1 MRKIFICLLAGML
14 FMSFVKPDFEK
25 TADGLIVH
33 IKKEK
38 SFGLNQVRLQVIND
52 KIIPVS
58 ATPDDK
64 FSNENSLIVVP
75 QIGKKTSF
83 IVEEKNNCAV
93 LSTASLKAFVNLKTG
108 EVNFTDLNGNSV
120 LRENKGG

>member
-1 MRKIFICLLAGML
+1 MRNIFIYFLAGIL
-14 FMSFVKPDFEK
+14 FMSCAKPDFEK

-33 IKKEK
+33 LKKEQ

-52 KIIPVS
+52 KIIHVS

-64 FSNENSLIVVP
+64 FSDEKSLIVVP
-75 QIGKKTSF
+75 QTGKETPF
-83 IVEEKNNCAV
+83 TVEEKNNCAV

-108 EVNFTDLNGNSV
+108 EVNFTDTKGNAV